1 MRKFRAIISMLLAF
15 VLVVSVIT
23 IAVVSTGV
31 VSAASAAPSLSLS
44 NKYNGIRGKWTAVS
58 GASHYIV
65 YFRHASET
73 QWSSDIAYS
82 NYYPLLDT
90 EPGTLYCMQVQGVAA
105 DGTVGSYSR
114 VKSLTFI
121 PRADIKSLYYNVGN
135 RIVWDAVE
143 GANRYMIARKTSV
156 DSTYTYYTT
165 EQTSFT
171 EMSIAPDITYT
182 YQVRTA
188 YATEH
193 NGTAYGAWS
202 TSRSVSAS
210 AKPELTVSNKTG
222 GVDVN
227 WEPVA
232 GATRYTLYYKETG
245 TADWSSLELRDTG
258 YLFMELTPGVNFPA
272 PCAQRSEQSVFR
284 CEQDHLC
291 AAVPNGGQPF
301 QSNIVQE
308 YPCRMGSG
316 HRGDAVHGLFQI
328 GVVCFLAQ
336 RHHR

>member
-1 MRKFRAIISMLLAF
+1 MRKFRAIISVLLAL

-65 YFRHASET
+65 YFRRASET

-82 NYYPLLDT
+82 NYYPLRDT
-90 EPGTLYCMQVQGVAA
+90 GYLFMELTPGVN
-105 DGTVGSYSR
+105 YSFQ
-114 VKSLTFI
+114 L
-121 PRADIKSLYYNVGN
+121 RALNGLSNPFSAIKSLNYNTGN
-135 RIVWDAVE
+135 RLVWDAVE
-143 GANRYMIARKTSV
+143 GANRYVIARKTSV

-182 YQVRTA
+182 YQVRAA

-222 GVDVN
+222 GVEVN

-258 YLFMELTPGVNFPA
+258 YLFMELTPGVNYSFQLRA
-272 PCAQRSEQSVFR
+272 
-284 CEQDHLC
+284 L
-291 AAVPNGGQPF
+291 NGLSNPF
-301 QSNIVQE
+301 SATV
-308 YPCRMGSG
+308 
-316 HRGDAVHGLFQI
+316 
-328 GVVCFLAQ
+328 
-336 RHHR
+336 

>member
-65 YFRHASET
+65 YFRRASET

-82 NYYPLLDT
+82 LQQLLS
-90 EPGTLYCMQVQGVAA
+90 AA
-105 DGTVGSYSR
+105 R
-114 VKSLTFI
+114 HRL
-121 PRADIKSLYYNVGN
+121 
-135 RIVWDAVE
+135 
-143 GANRYMIARKTSV
+143 SV
-156 DSTYTYYTT
+156 
-165 EQTSFT
+165 
-171 EMSIAPDITYT
+171 
-182 YQVRTA
+182 
-188 YATEH
+188 
-193 NGTAYGAWS
+193 YGAHAG
-202 TSRSVSAS
+202 R
-210 AKPELTVSNKTG
+210 ELF
-222 GVDVN
+222 
-227 WEPVA
+227 
-232 GATRYTLYYKETG
+232 L
-245 TADWSSLELRDTG
+245 
-258 YLFMELTPGVNFPA
+258 PA

-291 AAVPNGGQPF
+291 AAVPNGGQPL
-301 QSNIVQE
+301 QSNLVQE

-336 RHHR
+336 RTKAPSIRCRCARCSAAPPVCIPRSQASSPKSSRSCFFDKPIIKQ

>member
-1 MRKFRAIISMLLAF
+1 
-15 VLVVSVIT
+15 
-23 IAVVSTGV
+23 
-31 VSAASAAPSLSLS
+31 
-44 NKYNGIRGKWTAVS
+44 
-58 GASHYIV
+58 
-65 YFRHASET
+65 
-73 QWSSDIAYS
+73 
-82 NYYPLLDT
+82 
-90 EPGTLYCMQVQGVAA
+90 
-105 DGTVGSYSR
+105 
-114 VKSLTFI
+114 
-121 PRADIKSLYYNVGN
+121 
-135 RIVWDAVE
+135 
-143 GANRYMIARKTSV
+143 MIARKTSV

-182 YQVRTA
+182 YQVRAA

-258 YLFMELTPGVNFPA
+258 YLFMELTPGVNYSFQLRALNGLSNPFSA
-272 PCAQRSEQSVFR
+272 IKPRPGVS
-284 CEQDHLC
+284 L
-291 AAVPNGGQPF
+291 PNGLRSPGRRSTRF
-301 QSNIVQE
+301 ISNRRRLLPGAVS
-308 YPCRMGSG
+308 PPMRMRSS
-316 HRGDAVHGLFQI
+316 
-328 GVVCFLAQ
+328 
-336 RHHR
+336 

>member
-1 MRKFRAIISMLLAF
+1 MRKFRAIISVLLAL

-65 YFRHASET
+65 YFRRASET
-73 QWSSDIAYS
+73 QWSSDITYN
-82 NYYPLLDT
+82 NYYP
-90 EPGTLYCMQVQGVAA
+90 
-105 DGTVGSYSR
+105 
-114 VKSLTFI
+114 
-121 PRADIKSLYYNVGN
+121 
-135 RIVWDAVE
+135 
-143 GANRYMIARKTSV
+143 
-156 DSTYTYYTT
+156 
-165 EQTSFT
+165 
-171 EMSIAPDITYT
+171 
-182 YQVRTA
+182 
-188 YATEH
+188 
-193 NGTAYGAWS
+193 
-202 TSRSVSAS
+202 
-210 AKPELTVSNKTG
+210 
-222 GVDVN
+222 
-227 WEPVA
+227 
-232 GATRYTLYYKETG
+232 
-245 TADWSSLELRDTG
+245 LRDTG

-291 AAVPNGGQPF
+291 AAVPNGGQPL
-301 QSNIVQE
+301 QSNLVQE

-336 RHHR
+336 CHHR